1 MAHPRLTFDR
11 ISSAGVSKEETE
23 EALLVEENMSPNNEW
38 VDPSQVSPL
47 LFIIISDD
55 SCIDFQ
61 TTGNL

>member
-38 VDPSQVSPL
+38 VDPSQVSLPL
-47 LFIIISDD
+47 QLFITISED
-55 SCIDFQ
+55 SCIDF
-61 TTGNL
+61 